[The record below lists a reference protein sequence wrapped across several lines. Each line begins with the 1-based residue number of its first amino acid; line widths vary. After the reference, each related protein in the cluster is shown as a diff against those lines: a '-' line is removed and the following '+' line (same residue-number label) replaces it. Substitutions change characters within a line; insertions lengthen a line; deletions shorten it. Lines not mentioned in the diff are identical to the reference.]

1 MNLLDWWNGIKN
13 IFRSNF
19 YFKCQWKIYRI
30 VMGERLQHRGIRN
43 SVSHVLRR
51 VGFLLP
57 PKSKISLH
65 FEQIFFEQS
74 FAICDECDEVCLAS
88 VVCVTIKSAR
98 IWITLTIFIL
108 WIFMNRFESFRFE
121 LSNVIL
127 RKWIIRAGL
136 YMKIF

>member
-1 MNLLDWWNGIKN
+1 M
-13 IFRSNF
+13 S
-19 YFKCQWKIYRI
+19 
-30 VMGERLQHRGIRN
+30 ERLQHRGIRN

-74 FAICDECDEVCLAS
+74 FAICDEVCLAS
-88 VVCVTIKSAR
+88 AFCVTKKSAK

-108 WIFMNRFESFRFE
+108 RVFMNRFESFRFE
-121 LSNVIL
+121 LPNVIL
-127 RKWIIRAGL
+127 RK
-136 YMKIF
+136 